1 MWKYRDTDE
10 QKRLVKFTIA
20 KTMRLALEYPELAQ
34 EYFDSLCKVIPDNER
49 ITVSNYQHNLTSD
62 AEGEEM
68 LIVSRKEIQQL
79 VEANDIVILKA
90 AGIDNIETIQAK
102 TVNTILNRLFGSK
115 CLPDELNEDNFA
127 KSEPKPSEPKFKVGD
142 KVRIV
147 KDITHENEH
156 KGDVTEIIYVDRSD
170 PDVPYKVDIFDE
182 FSGGLWYSES
192 DLAPYTEPKFKVG
205 DKVTVIDYNKGL
217 PNLSRCE
224 HKIFTVA
231 TVKWENG
238 GHMYTLKTNE
248 KLFKKSD
255 YLDHLDWCEDYL
267 EPYVEPEIN
276 TFKDLRKS
284 GKYNRYL
291 LCNDRYQEIALE
303 CMNPYERKMFATGII
318 AQLKEY
324 YGGMVPFPQPIGCAK
339 IVLCPDAEKF
349 EVDIYRDWDALM
361 TFHNIEQAE
370 RFLKYNEQLVRDYY
384 MLPRKEESC

>member
-1 MWKYRDTDE
+1 MKRELQDYVWSILPKEFKEEVKRMYR
-10 QKRLVKFTIA
+10 IA
-20 KTMRLALEYPELAQ
+20 DSDVDQMIAMIMLENVFGHQ
-34 EYFDSLCKVIPDNER
+34 
-49 ITVSNYQHNLTSD
+49 NLTSK

-68 LIVSRKEIQQL
+68 LTVPRKKVKEKWQRACEQ
-79 VEANDIVILKA
+79 EAKYGRAQDSPAAREVLYYNRGILS
-90 AGIDNIETIQAK
+90 
-102 TVNTILNRLFGSK
+102 ILDTLFGTK
-115 CLPDELNEDNFA
+115 CLPDKEEKMTEEHYQYLNSLSLEDYDNETSADEQRQFCEYQH
-127 KSEPKPSEPKFKVGD
+127 KHHPDEVIYFQTHSDEKPKTAEPKFKV
-142 KVRIV
+142 
-147 KDITHENEH
+147 E
-156 KGDVTEIIYVDRSD
+156 
-170 PDVPYKVDIFDE
+170 
-182 FSGGLWYSES
+182 
-192 DLAPYTEPKFKVG
+192 

-217 PNLSRCE
+217 PNLSRCA

-231 TVKWENG
+231 TVKWENSG
-238 GHMYTLKTNE
+238 YMYTLKTNE

-339 IVLCPDAEKF
+339 IVLCPDTEKF

>member
-1 MWKYRDTDE
+1 M
-10 QKRLVKFTIA
+10 KRELQDYVWSVLPKEFKEEVKF
-20 KTMRLALEYPELAQ
+20 EYHRVATKASKE
-34 EYFDSLCKVIPDNER
+34 EYDLGFMHAHEGMFGIDS
-49 ITVSNYQHNLTSD
+49 LTSD
-62 AEGEEM
+62 AEGEEI

-102 TVNTILNRLFGSK
+102 TVNTILNRLFGPK

-127 KSEPKPSEPKFKVGD
+127 TKKPQP
-142 KVRIV
+142 
-147 KDITHENEH
+147 
-156 KGDVTEIIYVDRSD
+156 
-170 PDVPYKVDIFDE
+170 
-182 FSGGLWYSES
+182 
-192 DLAPYTEPKFKVG
+192 AEPKFKVG